1 MAVEFDTWLDKQDKD
16 TSANHVGVNLKGSP
30 FSVKT
35 ANVSKDLNNGR
46 MYFAWVD
53 YGPGESE
60 SLRVFVN
67 ASNTKPDNPS
77 LSMNLSLCD
86 LLQPTPKKNSYYFG
100 FVAAS
105 LPRHEQEHLVA
116 TTTIDIATGLV
127 LDVDT
132 FNPTIA
138 SPFTRYVSVG
148 YSPAQDGQDSWNIP
162 TLSTWTFDSTWEA
175 PDQGDCSDCWAYA
188 VVASIEAAYGIATNN
203 KTYPSLS
210 IDSLFEITR
219 MASCESGSPTLA
231 FQKLVASKKGLRNT
245 SSWDSSPS
253 SLASVRSPSSSLV
266 AWLFKAVW
274 HSPSL
279 GKAALP
285 RRHRAAA
292 AAAETGNYI
301 VSGFERTAFK
311 GYFGLMLAVR
321 RQPVVVHIEASA
333 ASFVNYNG
341 SFRYDE
347 PDCYTGNLNHV
358 VLVTGYLLMGTDKN
372 RPRTL
377 SPFWRIRNSWGTEW
391 GAEGY
396 IHMGIAPGEGICG
409 INVLPGIYPI
419 IRNSDDPCM
428 RESFITGNGD
438 AVMNPCGSYE
448 CIETTD
454 GASNTCKCKP
464 PFVEAL
470 NNDGSRSC
478 AYGLKGD
485 ASGSM
490 KVEVCVD
497 AEYDNYSME
506 NSRGSEQISEL

>member
-100 FVAAS
+100 F
-105 LPRHEQEHLVA
+105 
-116 TTTIDIATGLV
+116 
-127 LDVDT
+127 
-132 FNPTIA
+132 
-138 SPFTRYVSVG
+138 
-148 YSPAQDGQDSWNIP
+148 
-162 TLSTWTFDSTWEA
+162 
-175 PDQGDCSDCWAYA
+175 
-188 VVASIEAAYGIATNN
+188 
-203 KTYPSLS
+203 
-210 IDSLFEITR
+210 
-219 MASCESGSPTLA
+219 
-231 FQKLVASKKGLRNT
+231 
-245 SSWDSSPS
+245 
-253 SLASVRSPSSSLV
+253 
-266 AWLFKAVW
+266 
-274 HSPSL
+274 
-279 GKAALP
+279 
-285 RRHRAAA
+285 
-292 AAAETGNYI
+292 GNYI

-377 SPFWRIRNSWGTEW
+377 SPFWRIRNSFVWMQNMTTTLW
-391 GAEGY
+391 VN
-396 IHMGIAPGEGICG
+396 APGEA
-409 INVLPGIYPI
+409 N
-419 IRNSDDPCM
+419 
-428 RESFITGNGD
+428 
-438 AVMNPCGSYE
+438 
-448 CIETTD
+448 
-454 GASNTCKCKP
+454 
-464 PFVEAL
+464 
-470 NNDGSRSC
+470 
-478 AYGLKGD
+478 
-485 ASGSM
+485 
-490 KVEVCVD
+490 
-497 AEYDNYSME
+497 
-506 NSRGSEQISEL
+506 

>member
-35 ANVSKDLNNGR
+35 ANVSKDLNNGGCTSHGGL
-46 MYFAWVD
+46 W
-53 YGPGESE
+53 PGESE

-116 TTTIDIATGLV
+116 TTTIDI
-127 LDVDT
+127 
-132 FNPTIA
+132 
-138 SPFTRYVSVG
+138 
-148 YSPAQDGQDSWNIP
+148 
-162 TLSTWTFDSTWEA
+162 
-175 PDQGDCSDCWAYA
+175 
-188 VVASIEAAYGIATNN
+188 
-203 KTYPSLS
+203 
-210 IDSLFEITR
+210 
-219 MASCESGSPTLA
+219 
-231 FQKLVASKKGLRNT
+231 
-245 SSWDSSPS
+245 
-253 SLASVRSPSSSLV
+253 
-266 AWLFKAVW
+266 
-274 HSPSL
+274 
-279 GKAALP
+279 
-285 RRHRAAA
+285 AA

-391 GAEGY
+391 G
-396 IHMGIAPGEGICG
+396 
-409 INVLPGIYPI
+409 
-419 IRNSDDPCM
+419 R
-428 RESFITGNGD
+428 
-438 AVMNPCGSYE
+438 
-448 CIETTD
+448 
-454 GASNTCKCKP
+454 
-464 PFVEAL
+464 
-470 NNDGSRSC
+470 
-478 AYGLKGD
+478 
-485 ASGSM
+485 
-490 KVEVCVD
+490 
-497 AEYDNYSME
+497 
-506 NSRGSEQISEL
+506 RGTFTWA